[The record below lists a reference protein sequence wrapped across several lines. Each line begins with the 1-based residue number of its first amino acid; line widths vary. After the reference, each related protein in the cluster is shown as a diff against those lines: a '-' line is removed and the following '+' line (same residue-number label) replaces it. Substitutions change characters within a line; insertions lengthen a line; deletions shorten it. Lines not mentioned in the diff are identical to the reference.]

1 MKRSW
6 FIPAVLALTVA
17 LTACGGGKTAPTTPA
32 PATPATTAITVQ
44 DDKNTIT
51 LEKTPTKV
59 VAISLQAIDSLVALG
74 VKPVGV
80 AEQGA
85 GEKIEYLG
93 NATDGIPTIGL
104 HTKPNLE
111 SIAAL
116 QPDLIIIDPET
127 AGSLYPELTKIAPT
141 LQFRSS
147 SVDKTMAD
155 LKTIGKA
162 LGKEA
167 EADKFVA
174 DFAAKRKALTD
185 KAAGKTGAKWMAIF
199 GTPDKSG
206 VWLPNSFVGSILE
219 GLNAKDAYTG
229 APDPK
234 YPDFAY
240 LSLEKITELN
250 PETFFLMSTPGKEIS
265 KSWSANPAYAAT
277 TAVKNGKVYEVNRN
291 LWSRSR
297 GPIAA
302 GKIME
307 EAFPLLYPDVK

>member
-6 FIPAVLALTVA
+6 MLPAILALTIA
-17 LTACGGGKTAPTTPA
+17 LTACGGAKNEPAKPSA
-32 PATPATTAITVQ
+32 PAATKITVK
-44 DDKNTIT
+44 DDKNEIT

-59 VAISLQAIDSLVALG
+59 VAISLQAIDSLIALG

-85 GEKIEYLG
+85 GEKIPYLG
-93 NATDGIPTIGL
+93 NALDGIPVVGL
-104 HTKPNLE
+104 HSKPNLE
-111 SIAAL
+111 TIAAL
-116 QPDLIIIDPET
+116 QPDLIIVDPEFS
-127 AGSLYPELTKIAPT
+127 GELYPELAKIAPT

-155 LKTIGKA
+155 LKAIGKA

-167 EADKFVA
+167 EANKFVA
-174 DFAAKRKALTD
+174 DFEAKRKALTE
-185 KAAGKTGAKWMAIF
+185 KAKGKTGAKWMAIF
-199 GTPDKSG
+199 GTTDKPG
-206 VWLPNSFVGSILE
+206 VWLPNSFVGSILT
-219 GLNAKDAYTG
+219 GLNAPDAYTG

-240 LSLEKITELN
+240 LSLEKITALN
-250 PETFFLMSTPGKEIS
+250 PEIFLLMSTPGKELS
-265 KSWSANPAYAAT
+265 KGWSANPAYAAT
-277 TAVKNGKVYEVNRN
+277 TAVKNGKVFEVNRN

-302 GKIME
+302 VKIME

>member
-17 LTACGGGKTAPTTPA
+17 LTACGGAKNAPNSPSPNPGATAV
-32 PATPATTAITVQ
+32 TVK
-44 DDKNTIT
+44 DDKNEIT
-51 LEKTPTKV
+51 LPQTPTKV

-85 GEKIEYLG
+85 GEKIDYLG
-93 NATDGIPTIGL
+93 SAIDGIPTIGL
-104 HTKPNLE
+104 HSKPNLE
-111 SIAAL
+111 TIAAL
-116 QPDLIIIDPET
+116 QPDLIIVDPEF
-127 AGSLYPELTKIAPT
+127 AGEIYPELVKIAPT

-155 LKTIGKA
+155 LKTIGKT

-167 EADKFVA
+167 EANKFVA
-174 DFAAKRKALTD
+174 DFETKRKELTD
-185 KAAGKTGAKWMAIF
+185 KAKGKTGATWMAIF

-240 LSLEKITELN
+240 LSLEKITQLG
-250 PETFFLMSTPGKEIS
+250 PEAFFLMSTPGKEIS
-265 KSWSANPAYAAT
+265 KAWSANPAYAAT
-277 TAVKNGKVYEVNRN
+277 PAVKNGKVYEVNRN

-302 GKIME
+302 GRIME
-307 EAFPLLYPDVK
+307 EAFPLLYLDVR

>member
-17 LTACGGGKTAPTTPA
+17 LTACGGGKTEPAKPSTPA
-32 PATPATTAITVQ
+32 ATAVTVK
-44 DDKNTIT
+44 DDKNEIT
-51 LEKTPTKV
+51 LPKTPTKI

-74 VKPVGV
+74 IKPVGV

-85 GEKIEYLG
+85 GEKIPYLG
-93 NATDGIPTIGL
+93 AALDGIPTIGL
-104 HTKPNLE
+104 HSKPNLE
-111 SIAAL
+111 TIAAL
-116 QPDLIIIDPET
+116 QPDLIIIDPELQGEVYT
-127 AGSLYPELTKIAPT
+127 ELNKIAPT

-155 LKTIGKA
+155 LKAIGKA
-162 LGKEA
+162 TGKEA
-167 EADKFVA
+167 EANKFVA
-174 DFAAKRKALTD
+174 DFTAKRTALNEKA
-185 KAAGKTGAKWMAIF
+185 KGKTGAKWMAIF
-199 GTPDKSG
+199 GTPDKAG

-240 LSLEKITELN
+240 LALEKITQLN

-265 KSWSANPAYAAT
+265 KAWSANPAYAAT
-277 TAVKNGKVYEVNRN
+277 SAVKNGKVFEVNRN